1 MNTIKITRKQAL
13 PIIRATFPNYNGRK
27 VKVEFRESITFF
39 DTNWGGGTKNTY
51 AFVRADGAIAHYD
64 APAPW
69 VNPVEGK
76 TVPLPPDVIV
86 VCHSIFCGQ
95 DCGLTIYA
103 HPSLAEKMLLGG
115 EKQLSAPLAQ
125 IEG

>member
-13 PIIRATFPNYNGRK
+13 PIIKATFPDYNGRK
-27 VKVEFRESITFF
+27 IHVEFRENITFY

-51 AFVRADGAIAHYD
+51 SFVRADGAIAHYD

-76 TVPLPPDVIV
+76 RVPLPPDVIV

-103 HPSLAEKMLLGG
+103 HPSLAEKMLSGG
-115 EKQLSAPLAQ
+115 AKQLSAPLAQ